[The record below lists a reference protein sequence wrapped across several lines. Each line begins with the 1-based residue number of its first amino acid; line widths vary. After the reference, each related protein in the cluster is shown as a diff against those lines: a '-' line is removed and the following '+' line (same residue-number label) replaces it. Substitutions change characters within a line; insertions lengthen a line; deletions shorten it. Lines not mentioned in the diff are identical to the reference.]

1 MAREIVNLEK
11 LEEAQEAADAALEA
25 ATLAAEKVAEA
36 VRVMTARVP
45 AQPRQQVGARVT
57 AAVYRQLKA
66 RAELQGVAVGT
77 LVEQAI
83 SEFLE
88 RAAGSSQ
95 DAA

>member
-1 MAREIVNLEK
+1 MPTAARKPLTFDVDRSPPRV
-11 LEEAQEAADAALEA
+11 AAA
-25 ATLAAEKVAEA
+25 
-36 VRVMTARVP
+36 VP

-66 RAELQGVAVGT
+66 RAALQGVAVGA

-83 SEFLE
+83 SEFME
-88 RAAGSSQ
+88 RAARSNQ